1 MFNIAVL
8 AAASDASGTTSGVLS
23 KVVTAQMM
31 SGVLDEIIGVLPVC
45 LPVMITF
52 IGIRKGI
59 SFVVGVLR
67 AA

>member
-1 MFNIAVL
+1 MFNISVL
-8 AAASDASGTTSGVLS
+8 AAAVDGASGGVLS
-23 KVVTAQMM
+23 KVVTQEMM

-59 SFVVGVLR
+59 SFVTGVLR

>member
-1 MFNIAVL
+1 MFNLAVL
-8 AAASDASGTTSGVLS
+8 AAASEGTTSGVLS
-23 KVVTAQMM
+23 KVVTQQMM

>member
-1 MFNIAVL
+1 MPNLTLV
-8 AAASDASGTTSGVLS
+8 AAAATGEATGVLS
-23 KVVTAQMM
+23 KVVTQQMM

-59 SFVVGVLR
+59 SFVTGVLR

>member
-1 MFNIAVL
+1 MFNFAVL
-8 AAASDASGTTSGVLS
+8 AAASEGTSSGVLS

>member
-1 MFNIAVL
+1 MPINLLVL
-8 AAASDASGTTSGVLS
+8 AGASGVSEAGGVLS
-23 KVVTAQMM
+23 KVVTQEMM

-59 SFVVGVLR
+59 SFVTGVLR

>member
-1 MFNIAVL
+1 MTNLTLV
-8 AAASDASGTTSGVLS
+8 AAAATGEAAGVLS
-23 KVVTAQMM
+23 KVVTQEMM

-59 SFVVGVLR
+59 SFVTGVLR

>member
-1 MFNIAVL
+1 MFNFAVL
-8 AAASDASGTTSGVLS
+8 AAAEGVTQGSGVLS
-23 KVVTAQMM
+23 KVVTQQMM

-59 SFVVGVLR
+59 SFVTGVLR

>member
-1 MFNIAVL
+1 MPNLTLV
-8 AAASDASGTTSGVLS
+8 AAAATGEATGVLS
-23 KVVTAQMM
+23 KVVTQQMM

-59 SFVVGVLR
+59 NFVTGVLR

>member
-1 MFNIAVL
+1 MPNLTLV
-8 AAASDASGTTSGVLS
+8 AAAATGEATGVLS
-23 KVVTAQMM
+23 KVVTQQMM
-31 SGVLDEIIGVLPVC
+31 SGDLDEIIGVLPVC

-59 SFVVGVLR
+59 SFVTGVLR

>member
-1 MFNIAVL
+1 MTNLTLV
-8 AAASDASGTTSGVLS
+8 AASATGEAAGVLS
-23 KVVTAQMM
+23 KVVTQEMM

-59 SFVVGVLR
+59 SFVTGVLR

>member
-1 MFNIAVL
+1 MPNVALFA
-8 AAASDASGTTSGVLS
+8 AAASSSAGGVLS
-23 KVVTAQMM
+23 KVVTQEMM

-45 LPVMITF
+45 LPVMITC

-59 SFVVGVLR
+59 SFVTGVLR

>member
-1 MFNIAVL
+1 MPNLVVL
-8 AAASDASGTTSGVLS
+8 AGAAESGTSGVLA
-23 KVVTAQMM
+23 KVVTQQMM

-59 SFVVGVLR
+59 SFVTGVLR

>member
-1 MFNIAVL
+1 MTNLILVA
-8 AAASDASGTTSGVLS
+8 AAASSEASGVLS
-23 KVVTAQMM
+23 KVVTKEMM

-52 IGIRKGI
+52 IGIREGI
-59 SFVVGVLR
+59 SFVTGVLR

>member
-1 MFNIAVL
+1 M
-8 AAASDASGTTSGVLS
+8 ASLFVFAGESTGVLS
-23 KVVTAQMM
+23 GVVTQQMM
-31 SGVLDEIIGVLPVC
+31 SGVLNEIIDVLPVC

-59 SFVVGVLR
+59 SFITGVLR

>member
-1 MFNIAVL
+1 MANMLVVAGE
-8 AAASDASGTTSGVLS
+8 ATGVLS
-23 KVVTAQMM
+23 SVVTQEMM

-59 SFVVGVLR
+59 SFVTGVLR

>member
-1 MFNIAVL
+1 MPNLILV
-8 AAASDASGTTSGVLS
+8 AASATSGSGGVLS
-23 KVVTAQMM
+23 KVVTQEMM

-59 SFVVGVLR
+59 SFVTGVLR

>member
-1 MFNIAVL
+1 
-8 AAASDASGTTSGVLS
+8 
-23 KVVTAQMM
+23 M

-59 SFVVGVLR
+59 SFVTGVLR

>member
-1 MFNIAVL
+1 MPNLTLF
-8 AAASDASGTTSGVLS
+8 AASATGEATGVLS
-23 KVVTAQMM
+23 KVVTQQMM

-59 SFVVGVLR
+59 SFVTGVLR

>member
-1 MFNIAVL
+1 MPVL
-8 AAASDASGTTSGVLS
+8 VAAAEASGVLS
-23 KVVTAQMM
+23 KVVTQQMM

-59 SFVVGVLR
+59 SFVTGVLR

>member
-1 MFNIAVL
+1 MTNLTLV
-8 AAASDASGTTSGVLS
+8 AAAATGEATGVLS
-23 KVVTAQMM
+23 KVVTQQMM

-59 SFVVGVLR
+59 SFVTGVLR

>member
-1 MFNIAVL
+1 MPNLFLTV
-8 AAASDASGTTSGVLS
+8 AAASGDSAGVLS
-23 KVVTAQMM
+23 KVVTQEMM

>member
-1 MFNIAVL
+1 MPNVALFA
-8 AAASDASGTTSGVLS
+8 AAASSSAGGVLS
-23 KVVTAQMM
+23 KVVTQEMM

-59 SFVVGVLR
+59 SFVTGVLR

>member
-1 MFNIAVL
+1 MFNLAVL
-8 AAASDASGTTSGVLS
+8 AAASDGASSGVLS
-23 KVVTAQMM
+23 KVVTQQMM

-59 SFVVGVLR
+59 SFVTGVLR

>member
-1 MFNIAVL
+1 MPNLTLV
-8 AAASDASGTTSGVLS
+8 AAAATGEAAGVLS
-23 KVVTAQMM
+23 KVVTQEMM

-59 SFVVGVLR
+59 SFVTGVLR

>member
-1 MFNIAVL
+1 MPNLTLV
-8 AAASDASGTTSGVLS
+8 AASASGEVTGVLS
-23 KVVTAQMM
+23 KVVTQEMM

-59 SFVVGVLR
+59 SFVTGVLR

>member
-1 MFNIAVL
+1 MFNFAVL
-8 AAASDASGTTSGVLS
+8 AAAAEGTSSGVLS

>member
-1 MFNIAVL
+1 MFNLAVL
-8 AAASDASGTTSGVLS
+8 AAASEGTTSGVLS
-23 KVVTAQMM
+23 KVVTQQMM
-31 SGVLDEIIGVLPVC
+31 SGVLDEILGVLPVC

-59 SFVVGVLR
+59 SFVTGVLR

>member
-1 MFNIAVL
+1 MPNLTLV
-8 AAASDASGTTSGVLS
+8 AAAATGEATGVLS
-23 KVVTAQMM
+23 KVVTQEMM

-59 SFVVGVLR
+59 SFVTGVLR

>member
-1 MFNIAVL
+1 MPNLFLTV
-8 AAASDASGTTSGVLS
+8 AAASGEATGVLS
-23 KVVTAQMM
+23 KVVTKEMM

-59 SFVVGVLR
+59 SFVTGVLR

>member
-1 MFNIAVL
+1 MPNLTLV
-8 AAASDASGTTSGVLS
+8 AAAATGEATGVLS
-23 KVVTAQMM
+23 KVVTQQMM

-45 LPVMITF
+45 LLVMITF

-59 SFVVGVLR
+59 SFVTGVLR

>member
-1 MFNIAVL
+1 MRNLTLV
-8 AAASDASGTTSGVLS
+8 AAAATGEATGVLS
-23 KVVTAQMM
+23 KVVTQQMM
-31 SGVLDEIIGVLPVC
+31 SGVLDEIIGGLPVC

-59 SFVVGVLR
+59 SFVIGVLR

>member
-1 MFNIAVL
+1 MPNLTLV
-8 AAASDASGTTSGVLS
+8 AAAATGEATGVLS
-23 KVVTAQMM
+23 KVVTQQLM

-59 SFVVGVLR
+59 SFVTGVLR

>member
-1 MFNIAVL
+1 MPNLTLV
-8 AAASDASGTTSGVLS
+8 AAAATGESTGVLS
-23 KVVTAQMM
+23 KVVTQQMM

-59 SFVVGVLR
+59 SFVTGVLR